1 MRNGGFTLIE
11 ILISLAIMG
20 LILSLGLLVNTN
32 SLVNTFFQSEKTVI
46 LSSLQKARNRSMTN
60 YHETA
65 HGLCFDNADPG
76 KPKYVL
82 FQAPYSPNKKT
93 NEYLEAN
100 KAVRISSVPDQFL
113 CMDGGIIFSQLSGRS
128 SAVTI
133 DISEDQKKT
142 EISINQSGR
151 INW

>member
-1 MRNGGFTLIE
+1 
-11 ILISLAIMG
+11 MG

-32 SLVNTFFQSEKTVI
+32 SLVNTFFQSEKSII

-65 HGLCFDNADPG
+65 YGLCFDNADPG
-76 KPKYVL
+76 EPEYVL

-93 NEYLEAN
+93 NEYVEAN
-100 KAVRISSVPDQFL
+100 KAVIISSVPDKFL